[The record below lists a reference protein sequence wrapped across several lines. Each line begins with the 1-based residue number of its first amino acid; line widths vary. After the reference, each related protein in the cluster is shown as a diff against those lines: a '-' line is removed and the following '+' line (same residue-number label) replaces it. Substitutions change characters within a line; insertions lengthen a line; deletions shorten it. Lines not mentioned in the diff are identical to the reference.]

1 MTCQS
6 GRNSANFWSRKLTSD
21 DVYLIRELYK
31 ERAKLEQTL
40 LEHKAQIKLLREEL
54 RQVSVA
60 AIGRKF
66 GVSQQHVHRIVTG
79 QTRVDYEDE
88 EEDTGYDPRD

>member
-1 MTCQS
+1 MTCRS
-6 GRNSANFWSRKLTSD
+6 GRNSANVWRRKLTSD
-21 DVYLIRELYK
+21 DVYLIRALYK
-31 ERAKLEQTL
+31 ERIKLEQTL

-66 GVSQQHVHRIVTG
+66 GVSGQHVHRIVTG

-88 EEDTGYDPRD
+88 EEDTDYGPCD